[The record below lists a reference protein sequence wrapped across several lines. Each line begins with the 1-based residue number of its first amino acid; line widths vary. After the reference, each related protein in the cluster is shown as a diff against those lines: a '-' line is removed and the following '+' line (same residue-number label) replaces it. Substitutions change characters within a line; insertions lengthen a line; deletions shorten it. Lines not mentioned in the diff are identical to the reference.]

1 MAKSSF
7 KVKQKHYTTKGK
19 LLGIFLTFICGCAF
33 LTTCTLVKIY
43 NLNPAEVCFIRGIVQ
58 STVFLFLYFFVERR
72 RREPKLSNEAYGN
85 NLSKF
90 QVEQK
95 WLYCKTI
102 FVISLCGMS
111 FGLMTALSYIGIKLI
126 PISHFVVFGHTT
138 PVFTLGFSAFI
149 LRCTFQSFPSN

>member
-7 KVKQKHYTTKGK
+7 KVNQKVYTTKGK
-19 LLGIFLTFICGCAF
+19 FLGIFLTFICGCAF

-58 STVFLFLYFFVERR
+58 LTVFLLLYFIVERR
-72 RREPKLSNEAYGN
+72 RREPKLSYEVDSN

-95 WLYCKTI
+95 WSYCKAI
-102 FVISLCGMS
+102 FVVSLCGMS
-111 FGLMTALSYIGIKLI
+111 FGLMTALSYVGIKLI

-138 PVFTLGFSAFI
+138 PVFTLGFSLFI
-149 LRCTFQSFPSN
+149 LRYSFQSLSSN

>member
-1 MAKSSF
+1 MAKTSM
-7 KVKQKHYTTKGK
+7 KANRKEYTTRGK
-19 LLGIFLTFICGCAF
+19 FLGIFLTFICGCAF

-58 STVFLFLYFFVERR
+58 STVFLFLYFIVERR
-72 RREPKLSNEAYGN
+72 RREPKLSYEVDGN

-90 QVEQK
+90 QVEHK
-95 WLYCKTI
+95 WSYCKAI
-102 FVISLCGMS
+102 FVVSLCGIS

-138 PVFTLGFSAFI
+138 PVFTLLFSAVI
-149 LRCTFQSFPSN
+149 LRYSFQSILSN

>member
-1 MAKSSF
+1 MAKNSI
-7 KVKQKHYTTKGK
+7 KVNQKHYTTKGK
-19 LLGIFLTFICGCAF
+19 FLGIFLTFICGCAF

-58 STVFLFLYFFVERR
+58 LTVFLLLYIVERQR
-72 RREPKLSNEAYGN
+72 RQPKLSYEADGN

-90 QVEQK
+90 RVEHK
-95 WLYCKTI
+95 WLYFKAI
-102 FVISLCGMS
+102 FVVSLCGLS

-138 PVFTLGFSAFI
+138 PIFTLGFSALI
-149 LRCTFQSFPSN
+149 LRYSFQSILSN